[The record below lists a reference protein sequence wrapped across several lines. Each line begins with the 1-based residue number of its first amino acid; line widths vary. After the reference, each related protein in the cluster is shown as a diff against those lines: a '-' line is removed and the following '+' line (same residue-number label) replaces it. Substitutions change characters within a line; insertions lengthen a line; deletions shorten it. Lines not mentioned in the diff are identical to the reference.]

1 MQAKGGTGVA
11 EAMREAELS
20 LLDAAVKAPSSP
32 AAHPFFWAPFAV
44 IGDGGAA
51 PAPGSPPS

>member
-1 MQAKGGTGVA
+1 
-11 EAMREAELS
+11 MRQAELS
-20 LLDAAVKAPSSP
+20 LLDTAVKAPGSP

-51 PAPGSPPS
+51 QAAGSPPS